1 VKVLVVGAG
10 RTAGQQIVAQALEA
24 GHEVTAF
31 SPYPIPANGS
41 PRGLHPLSGDLRDP
55 AVIDDALAGQ
65 GAVLW
70 AAGGLVLPG
79 VPLSSAV
86 RNLTAEMEHCGPR
99 RLVFLSSLSAVES
112 RLRSSLFSA
121 LFLMRLLRGPGLRE
135 GEAQERYVRQ
145 SKLQWTIVRPGTLA
159 DGPRTGRCQ
168 VGFGAA
174 DVPLD
179 ARISYADA
187 ADFML
192 EQITNP
198 AYSCLT
204 VEVFS

>member
-1 VKVLVVGAG
+1 MRLLVFGGA
-10 RTAGQQIVAQALEA
+10 RTAGQRIAVQAVEA

-31 SPYPIPANGS
+31 CPYPIRANGG
-41 PRGLHPLSGDLRDP
+41 PRGLQARSGDLRDP
-55 AVIDDALAGQ
+55 AIVDSALAGQ
-65 GAVLW
+65 DAVLW

-79 VPLSSAV
+79 GSLSDGV
-86 RNLTAEMEHCGPR
+86 RNVTAEMEHCGPR
-99 RLVFLSSLSAVES
+99 RLVFLSALSAVES

-121 LFLMRLLRGPGLRE
+121 LFLMRLLRGTGLRD
-135 GEAQERYVRQ
+135 GEAQERYVRE
-145 SKLQWTIVRPGTLA
+145 SKLQWTIVRAGTLA
-159 DGPRTGRCQ
+159 DGPCTGHYR

-192 EQITNP
+192 AQITNP
-198 AYSCLT
+198 AYAGM
-204 VEVFS
+204 